1 MGCGAVLLLCRAV
14 LLLGMRVLSRR
25 LHVLPLHPSH
35 LLLYELLLD
44 TICAHLKHLSKR
56 LDRHPIRQ
64 ILYIVNGEGMCQ
76 KVADVCLV
84 GAAAVCYL
92 YLLII
97 LHRLCAEEKEEIGM
111 GGEKGREEEGGEVSA
126 SA

>member
-1 MGCGAVLLLCRAV
+1 
-14 LLLGMRVLSRR
+14 
-25 LHVLPLHPSH
+25 
-35 LLLYELLLD
+35 
-44 TICAHLKHLSKR
+44 
-56 LDRHPIRQ
+56 
-64 ILYIVNGEGMCQ
+64 MCQ

-111 GGEKGREEEGGEVSA
+111 GGEKGREEEGVLLPLPLLLLSGLHEGGREGGKGCA
-126 SA
+126 AAAAAFALRAP